1 MFYYTPTFASITTD
15 IDGFIDQ
22 VLAETNQGYIN
33 SGVAIEAVRLC
44 AEEATIDDS
53 TDALI
58 TLAAFRA
65 MKGNDPAA
73 ANLRNSADA
82 AVLLVGSFDSCG
94 VAYFHTLGSGFT
106 LSVVKKSCALG
117 YYSFGHEVGHSMG
130 LAHNPEE
137 TTNTLFPQGHGHLIQ
152 PGPGSRGYR
161 TILAYSAQGH
171 RDRKNYYSNPAVL
184 LPNTGTPTGKV
195 GVSNNAAVLNMN
207 RFRMAGVGD
216 ESSACF
222 DGLLISR
229 PPLLASPVPVP
240 VPTTIASTTNNIT
253 TTSITTATTTTNNM
267 STTTTSTNPSGEIY
281 LLRIA
286 TKDLTEL
293 IKSNKNLFE
302 NAVFLQA
309 AYSHRECLYCRH

>member
-1 MFYYTPTFASITTD
+1 M
-15 IDGFIDQ
+15 
-22 VLAETNQGYIN
+22 NK
-33 SGVAIEAVRLC
+33 VRLC

-53 TDALI
+53 TDALVA
-58 TLAAFRA
+58 LAAFRA

-73 ANLRNSADA
+73 EKLRNSADA

-137 TTNTLFPQGHGHLIQ
+137 TTNNLFSEGHGHLIQ
-152 PGPGSRGYR
+152 PGSAARGYR

-171 RDRKNYYSNPAVL
+171 RDRKNYYSNPALL
-184 LPNTGTPTGKV
+184 LPETGTATGKV

-229 PPLLASPVPVP
+229 PPLLASPVSVP
-240 VPTTIASTTNNIT
+240 VPTNV
-253 TTSITTATTTTNNM
+253 ATTTNKITTP
-267 STTTTSTNPSGEIY
+267 STTTTTTITNNISTTTPSGEI
-281 LLRIA
+281 
-286 TKDLTEL
+286 K
-293 IKSNKNLFE
+293 
-302 NAVFLQA
+302 
-309 AYSHRECLYCRH
+309 LY

>member
-1 MFYYTPTFASITTD
+1 MNIYK
-15 IDGFIDQ
+15 
-22 VLAETNQGYIN
+22 
-33 SGVAIEAVRLC
+33 VRLC

-53 TDALI
+53 TDALVA
-58 TLAAFRA
+58 LAAFRA

-73 ANLRNSADA
+73 EKLRNSADA

-137 TTNTLFPQGHGHLIQ
+137 TTNNLFSQGHGHLIQ
-152 PGPGSRGYR
+152 PGSAPRGYR

-171 RDRKNYYSNPAVL
+171 RDRKNFYSNPALL
-184 LPNTGTPTGKV
+184 LPETGTATGKV

-229 PPLLASPVPVP
+229 PPLLASPVSVP
-240 VPTTIASTTNNIT
+240 VPTTPATATTNIT
-253 TTSITTATTTTNNM
+253 TPSITTTTTVTNYI
-267 STTTTSTNPSGEIY
+267 STTNPSGEI
-281 LLRIA
+281 
-286 TKDLTEL
+286 
-293 IKSNKNLFE
+293 
-302 NAVFLQA
+302 
-309 AYSHRECLYCRH
+309 